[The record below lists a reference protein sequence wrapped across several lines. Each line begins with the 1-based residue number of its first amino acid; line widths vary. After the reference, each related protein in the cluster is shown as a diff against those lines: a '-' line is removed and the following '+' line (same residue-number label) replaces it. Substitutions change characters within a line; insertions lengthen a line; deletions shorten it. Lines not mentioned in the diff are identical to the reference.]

1 MTLLSI
7 ESFYLVVGIILGVIA
22 VRIALDADHP
32 SRWGS
37 SLFWA
42 LFAATFL
49 LGKQVSPLVIGYL
62 LIAMVVLAALQQVKK
77 SRETTASK
85 PERIASAARLGFRI
99 FLPALLIPVVV
110 VLGSLLFRFFQV
122 GNLRLASAADAT
134 LVALGTA
141 GLVALAAA
149 MFVTRAPAATA
160 VKEGSRLLQTIGWPL
175 ILPQMLAAL
184 GGIFAKAGVGEV
196 VAKLVGNALPTQ
208 IPFVAVAAYC
218 AGMAIFTIIMGNAF
232 AAFAVITG
240 GIGLPLI
247 VQQHGGNPAI
257 MAALGMLAGYCGT
270 LCTPMAANF
279 NLVPA
284 MLLELDDHHA
294 VIKAQLPFAAIIFFF
309 NLMMMWLLVFRF

>member
-7 ESFYLVVGIILGVIA
+7 ESFYIVVGVILALIA
-22 VRIALDADHP
+22 VRIALDASHP

-37 SLFWA
+37 SIFWG

-49 LGKQVSPLVIGYL
+49 LGKHVSPLVIGYL
-62 LIAMVVLAALQQVKK
+62 LLAMVVLAALQQVKK
-77 SRETTASK
+77 SHETTATK
-85 PERIASAARLGFRI
+85 PERTASAERLGFRV
-99 FLPALLIPVVV
+99 FLPALLIPLVV
-110 VLGSLLFRFFQV
+110 VLGSILFRYFEV
-122 GNLRLASAADAT
+122 GNFRLASAGDAT

-149 MFVTRAPAATA
+149 MFVTRAPAHAA

-175 ILPQMLAAL
+175 VLPQMLAAL

-196 VAKLVGNALPTQ
+196 VARIVGNALPTQ

-247 VQQHGGNPAI
+247 VQLHGGNPAI

-294 VIKAQLPFAAIIFFF
+294 VIKAQLPFAGVVFLF
-309 NLMMMWLLVFRF
+309 NVIMMWLLVFRF

>member
-7 ESFYLVVGIILGVIA
+7 ESFYLVVGVILALIA
-22 VRIALDADHP
+22 GRIALDPAHP
-32 SRWGS
+32 TRWGS
-37 SLFWA
+37 CVFWG

-49 LGKQVSPLVIGYL
+49 LGKHVEPLVIGYL
-62 LIAMVVLAALQQVKK
+62 LLAMVVLAALQQVKK
-77 SRETTASK
+77 SNETTVAK
-85 PERIASAARLGFRI
+85 PERILAAERLGFRV
-99 FLPALLIPVVV
+99 FLPALLIPLVV
-110 VLGSLLFRFFQV
+110 VLGSIFFARIQIGEFLLV
-122 GNLRLASAADAT
+122 AKSDAT
-134 LVALGTA
+134 LVSLGTA
-141 GLVALAAA
+141 GLVALVAALA
-149 MFVTRAPAATA
+149 VTRAPASAA

-175 ILPQMLAAL
+175 VLPQMLAAL
-184 GGIFAKAGVGEV
+184 GGIFARAGVGEV
-196 VAKLVGNALPTQ
+196 VAKIVGGILPTQ

-218 AGMAIFTIIMGNAF
+218 VGMALFTIIMGNAF

-284 MLLELDDHHA
+284 MLLELEDPHA
-294 VIKAQLPFAAIIFFF
+294 VIKAQLPFAATIFAF
-309 NLMMMWLLVFRF
+309 NALMMWLLVYRF

>member
-7 ESFYLVVGIILGVIA
+7 ESFYVVVGVILALIA
-22 VRIALDADHP
+22 GRIALDPSHP
-32 SRWGS
+32 TRWGS
-37 SLFWA
+37 CLFWG

-49 LGKQVSPLVIGYL
+49 LGKRVSPLVIGYVL
-62 LIAMVVLAALQQVKK
+62 VAMVILAALNQVKK
-77 SRETTASK
+77 SDETTVAK
-85 PERIASAARLGFRI
+85 PERILSAERLGFRV

-110 VLGSLLFRFFQV
+110 VLGSLFFARIHFGDFHLV
-122 GNLRLASAADAT
+122 AKSDAT
-134 LVALGTA
+134 LVSLGTA

-149 MFVTRAPAATA
+149 LYVTRAPLSVA

-175 ILPQMLAAL
+175 VLPQMLAAL

-196 VAKLVGNALPTQ
+196 VAKIVGGALPTQ

-218 AGMAIFTIIMGNAF
+218 VGMALFTIVMGNAF

-240 GIGLPLI
+240 GIGIPLI
-247 VQQHGGNPAI
+247 VNLHGGNPAI

-284 MLLELDDHHA
+284 MLLELEDPHA
-294 VIKAQLPFAAIIFFF
+294 VIKAQLPFAASVFVF
-309 NLMMMWLLVFRF
+309 NLLMMWLLVYRF

>member
-1 MTLLSI
+1 MTLLNI
-7 ESFYLVVGIILGVIA
+7 ESFYIVVGVILAVVA
-22 VRIALDADHP
+22 VRIALDANHP
-32 SRWGS
+32 ARWGS
-37 SLFWA
+37 SAFWA

-49 LGKQVSPLVIGYL
+49 LGKRVSPLVVGYL
-62 LIAMVVLAALQQVKK
+62 LLAMVILAALQQVKK
-77 SRETTASK
+77 SNETTAAK
-85 PERIASAARLGFRI
+85 PERIASAERLGFRI
-99 FLPALLIPVVV
+99 FLPAVVIPLVV
-110 VLGSLLFRFFQV
+110 VLGSLLFRYFQV
-122 GNLRLASAADAT
+122 GNFRLSSASDAT
-134 LVALGTA
+134 LVALGCA
-141 GLVALAAA
+141 GLFALAAA
-149 MFVTRAPAATA
+149 IYVTRAPAGTA

-196 VAKLVGNALPTQ
+196 VAKIVANALPTQ

-247 VQQHGGNPAI
+247 VHQHGGNPAI

-294 VIKAQLPFAAIIFFF
+294 VIKAQLPFAGCVFLF
-309 NLMMMWLLVFRF
+309 NLLMMWLLVFRF